1 MLMNTKVLA
10 HVYSCIFQQSQGLS
24 QLGNIDLRNMKR
36 FWKNLS
42 RNEILGKK
50 LHHHN

>member
-1 MLMNTKVLA
+1 MLMNTMGLA

-36 FWKNLS
+36 FWTDLLK
-42 RNEILGKK
+42 NEILEK
-50 LHHHN
+50 NYT